1 MAEPERFRIAVC
13 DPASSYRLGLGS
25 ALRAAGY
32 TVRDI
37 GDLRDRRVLA
47 EIDALLLTVRSASDW
62 QVLRELAAAKRTVGL
77 VALLVDATIDRHAEA
92 LRCGADG
99 VVAWDRAPEE
109 IVPIVTAALDGMTV
123 LRTDVARSIAASG
136 PPLYDPGW
144 VSAEEIEWLKLLAQG
159 ATMQQLANKAG
170 YSERAL
176 YRVLHGLYG
185 RMRVSNR
192 TEAILQA
199 SRWGLLDR

>member
-1 MAEPERFRIAVC
+1 MAEPERVRMAVC
-13 DPASSYRLGLGS
+13 DPAGSYRVGLGS

-32 TVRDI
+32 TVRDV
-37 GDLRDRRVLA
+37 GDLGDKRVLA
-47 EIDALLLTVRSASDW
+47 ELDALLLTVRSASDW
-62 QVLRELAAAKRTVGL
+62 QALRELAAVKRPLRL

-99 VVAWDRAPEE
+99 VVAWDRSPEE
-109 IVPIVTAALDGMTV
+109 IVPIVAAAVQGMTV
-123 LRTDVARSIAASG
+123 LATDIARAIALSG
-136 PPLYDPGW
+136 PPLHDPGW
-144 VSAEEIEWLKLLAQG
+144 VSAEEIEWLKLMAQG
-159 ATMQQLANKAG
+159 ATMQQLASKAG